1 LSTLWQDLRY
11 ALRQLRKSPGFT
23 LVALCTLALG
33 IGANTAIYSVIH
45 GALRLPYDNASRIVA
60 VENVYPQGSY
70 FANSWPDFLQWRS
83 QEKSFTQLAA
93 TFTVRSTWTGAGE
106 PQLLNVGLASDG
118 YFGVYGVGPILGRAL
133 ASSDHQKG
141 AAPVCLLVADFWRTQ
156 FGSDP
161 QVLGKPLNLNGRTC
175 TIVGVM
181 PKMVPEGFR
190 PVQVWAPLEPQPPY
204 IAHGTNYLFTVGLL
218 RPGVSL
224 LQAQAE
230 LRGIQ
235 AQIDKQFPNNSHGIE
250 VELLS
255 QEVFGDLRSI
265 MNILLAAVAFIL
277 LIACVN
283 LANMLL
289 ARAADRE
296 REFAIRRAL
305 GASPRRMVRQALTES
320 LLLSVGGAAAGLVL
334 AVGLIHIP
342 VAAWPK
348 GLQPPSSV
356 HLDGIVLAFTL
367 GLGLATGLLFGMIPA
382 LRILRQRENAAMQQG
397 RSVTDS
403 REHQFTRSSL
413 VVAEIALSMLLVA
426 GSLNMAFYFLR
437 LLRVDPGVNPQN
449 VLTMGITLSPA
460 RYSDP
465 AQMGRF
471 YDAVL
476 EKLAALPGVSH
487 VAGSVDMPF
496 NGANANGDF
505 SYEGQPGGTA
515 DRNPFADMHSV
526 TPGFFA
532 TVQTP
537 FLEGRD
543 FTPQDTASSQK
554 IVIINRGMEQKLWSG
569 QSAIGKHLHCCSNDG
584 NYVIVGVVR
593 DVRYAGPAA
602 PVGFEIY
609 TNVQQGP
616 MPFLG
621 FLLRTSGDPLALAES
636 ARRAVAS
643 IDPGQAVSNI
653 TSLETLAQASI
664 AGQRT
669 STMVTGILGALALL
683 LASVGV
689 YGVIAYS
696 VSRRE
701 REFGIRMALG
711 ADRGAIMTLL
721 FSGALKLMIIGVVI
735 GAGLAIAMRAWI
747 DSLIGTTETSAGALL
762 SAGILLCAV
771 ASIATLVPARR
782 ATRIQPMQ
790 ALRTE

>member
-1 LSTLWQDLRY
+1 MSTLWQDLRY

-23 LVALCTLALG
+23 LVAVCTLALG

-83 QEKSFTQLAA
+83 QQKSFAALAA

-141 AAPVCLLVADFWRTQ
+141 AAPVCLLAADFWHTQ

-161 QVLGKPLNLNGRTC
+161 QVLGKTLNLNGKTC
-175 TIVGVM
+175 TIIGVM

-190 PVQVWAPLEPQPPY
+190 PVQVWNPMELQPPY
-204 IAHGTNYLFTVGLL
+204 IQHGTNYLFTVGLL

-235 AQIDKQFPNNSHGIE
+235 AQIDKQFPDNSHGVD

-320 LLLSVGGAAAGLVL
+320 LLLSVGGAVAGLAL

-356 HLDGIVLAFTL
+356 HLDGLVLGFTL

-437 LLRVDPGVNPQN
+437 LLRVDPGVNQQN
-449 VLTMGITLSPA
+449 VLTTCRRRDRGLSP
-460 RYSDP
+460 
-465 AQMGRF
+465 
-471 YDAVL
+471 
-476 EKLAALPGVSH
+476 
-487 VAGSVDMPF
+487 
-496 NGANANGDF
+496 
-505 SYEGQPGGTA
+505 
-515 DRNPFADMHSV
+515 
-526 TPGFFA
+526 
-532 TVQTP
+532 
-537 FLEGRD
+537 
-543 FTPQDTASSQK
+543 
-554 IVIINRGMEQKLWSG
+554 
-569 QSAIGKHLHCCSNDG
+569 
-584 NYVIVGVVR
+584 
-593 DVRYAGPAA
+593 
-602 PVGFEIY
+602 
-609 TNVQQGP
+609 
-616 MPFLG
+616 
-621 FLLRTSGDPLALAES
+621 
-636 ARRAVAS
+636 
-643 IDPGQAVSNI
+643 
-653 TSLETLAQASI
+653 
-664 AGQRT
+664 
-669 STMVTGILGALALL
+669 
-683 LASVGV
+683 
-689 YGVIAYS
+689 
-696 VSRRE
+696 
-701 REFGIRMALG
+701 
-711 ADRGAIMTLL
+711 
-721 FSGALKLMIIGVVI
+721 
-735 GAGLAIAMRAWI
+735 
-747 DSLIGTTETSAGALL
+747 
-762 SAGILLCAV
+762 
-771 ASIATLVPARR
+771 
-782 ATRIQPMQ
+782 
-790 ALRTE
+790 